1 MQANNTGFRSSDKLT
16 AWVRYMLYA
25 QIIVAILSMVSGY
38 MEYELLSGL
47 QNGVYTSEEQVIA
60 DGMASDQRQN
70 MVGMVSLAVMVVSAI
85 LILRWIHRANY
96 NARQLGAENM
106 KFSPGETIVWF
117 FIPVLSFWMP
127 YRAMK
132 EIWKASKNPSDWEVQ
147 KASGV
152 LPLWWTLWL
161 ISIFLNQAAFR
172 FYLAAEELEDYLN
185 FNMFTRLADV
195 LQILLALVF
204 LAIVNSIY
212 HFQIDQLAI
221 AGKGPQPATESIG

>member
-1 MQANNTGFRSSDKLT
+1 MQANNTGFRTSDKLT
-16 AWVRYMLYA
+16 AWVRYILYA
-25 QIIVAILSMVSGY
+25 QIVVAVLSMVSGY
-38 MEYELLSGL
+38 MEYELLSDL
-47 QNGVYTSEEQVIA
+47 QSGVYTSEEQVIA
-60 DGMASDQRQN
+60 DGMANDQRQS
-70 MVGMVSLAVMVVSAI
+70 MIGMVSLVVVVVSAI

-132 EIWKASKNPSDWEVQ
+132 EIWKASKNPSDWEEQ
-147 KASGV
+147 KTGGI

-161 ISIFLNQAAFR
+161 ITIFLNHAAFR
-172 FYLAAEELEDYLN
+172 FYLAAEELGDYLN
-185 FNMFTRLADV
+185 FNMLTRLSDV
-195 LQILLALVF
+195 LQIMLALVF

-212 HFQIDQLAI
+212 RFQVQQLAI
-221 AGKGPQPATESIG
+221 AGNRLQPVAERVG